1 MKNSSAS
8 SVLRGLAAAV
18 LLGALP
24 GRAWAGAA
32 EDGLACL
39 ERADLACAERL
50 LAGGVRGAAGELLAA
65 RVAFHRADFEDARTR
80 MKALAAA
87 HPGDKDLA
95 AERDHVEA
103 TVGAAEGFVVE
114 RRRDVEVRYLPGMD
128 RVLVDECM
136 ETLQAAH
143 DRIAP
148 LLGGAPPIPV
158 RVELYPTADRFI
170 AASGLPAEA
179 VRTTGVVALSKW
191 DRLLITSPR
200 ALGRGYP
207 WRDTLAHEYI
217 HLVVAWRSA
226 DKAPVWLQEGIARSH
241 EALWARTD
249 FPPLAPTAQSLL
261 ARALAKNALVPLARM
276 HPSMAYLDSAEEA
289 ALAFAQVSTMIEH
302 LRGVAGVRAVA
313 DTLTRVRDGADALEA
328 VAGVAG
334 RTPDAFL
341 ESWKGYL
348 RGLSLV
354 ARQLAVAPTVLGA
367 SDDPFGE
374 DPVLSSRA
382 DLAGHARLGDLLL
395 ARKHAEAA
403 LAEYR
408 KAMTPDEP
416 PSPTIVAREAE
427 ALRALGRRDEALARL
442 QDSVAVYPEFPLT
455 RKTLA
460 ALLVAQ
466 GRTRDALV
474 HYRAAADVNPF
485 DATVQSALAD
495 LHGAAGQAELAA
507 RHAQYRRIL
516 DLGGEPPTHGASR

>member
-8 SVLRGLAAAV
+8 RRWRVLAVAALGYAAA
-18 LLGALP
+18 
-24 GRAWAGAA
+24 GRAYAGAA

-39 ERADLACAERL
+39 ERADLACAERA
-50 LAGGVRGAAGELLAA
+50 LASGASGSAGELLAA
-65 RVAFHRADFEDARTR
+65 RVAFHRADFDGARAR

-87 HPGDKDLA
+87 HPEDSDLA
-95 AERDHVEA
+95 SELAHVEA
-103 TVGAAEGFVVE
+103 TADAAAGFVVE
-114 RRRDVEVRYLPGMD
+114 RRGDVEVRYLPGID
-128 RVLVDECM
+128 RVLVDECL
-136 ETLQAAH
+136 ETLQASH
-143 DRIAP
+143 DRVAP
-148 LLGGAPPIPV
+148 QLGGAPPIPV

-217 HLVVAWRSA
+217 HLVVAWRSG

-241 EALWARTD
+241 EPLWARDD
-249 FPPLAPTAQSLL
+249 FPPMAPTAQALL
-261 ARALAKNALVPLARM
+261 AKALGKNALVPLARM

-302 LRGVAGVRAVA
+302 LRGVAGPRAVA
-313 DTLTRVRDGADALEA
+313 DVLTRVRDGTDALEA

-334 RTPDAFL
+334 RTPDGFL

-348 RGLSLV
+348 RGLSLI
-354 ARQLAVAPTVLGA
+354 ARKLAVAPTILGA

-408 KAMTPDEP
+408 KAMPPEEP
-416 PSPTIVAREAE
+416 PSPTIVAREAQ
-427 ALRALGRRDEALARL
+427 ALLALGRRDEAVAHL
-442 QDSVAVYPEFPLT
+442 QESVAVYPEFPLT
-455 RKTLA
+455 RTTLGG
-460 ALLVAQ
+460 LFVAQ
-466 GRTRDALV
+466 GRTRDALAQ
-474 HYRAAADVNPF
+474 YRAAADVHPF
-485 DATVQSALAD
+485 DATVQSALSD

-507 RHAQYRRIL
+507 RHARYRRIL